1 MADNFFGFDT
11 KFPSSVLGRKAL
23 DEDFFTADVEDEY
36 DALNDETFGQAANDD
51 WEEAHE
57 KLSELIIKK
66 NDLGNSVFD
75 DSLLENDESQDEIV
89 SKSISQLGLED
100 DLDDPA
106 IMTVARNCHLGHLRS
121 AYRSS
126 SPPPPAILET
136 EDCGSPKTH
145 SIWSATPKD
154 SGIPS
159 LLQSLSHSS
168 SSISHHDSPN
178 FLNSGSDN
186 VFITPT
192 KPMAWRAEE
201 LERDLLSS
209 SKKESI
215 HSSGSSWPQIPQL
228 PNHHNVINKAP
239 SPRFINNLNKVLTR
253 EEVERQLHSDMRM
266 RFPGNVPNFPPP
278 RLIPPALQS
287 AMISPIGSARANN
300 INAPNHSSPV
310 PLQSVRGP
318 LIRNNCPVPEQFFMN
333 ARMNMMLNQRPM
345 RGPLPN
351 LPPGFNPSN
360 LNMNHSK
367 LATIPSRSI
376 SHPLLNK
383 QFQFPMV
390 VYNNYY
396 ENGDGKHLAME
407 IEDDYAGLMTQKEK
421 EWLKRIQLLQLTSEN
436 PYVEDYYFTT
446 QVARRCRKKFTENAT
461 KSGGSSG
468 DAPELILPE
477 TTKHESRTFVPTQ
490 FEGSLGKL
498 QAVSVNFPRKV
509 LDITVTR
516 PLEDD
521 EGKVVTNQ
529 SLMRYRRL
537 LLDIE
542 KLYQYLL
549 EIEDEERRILAKPEC
564 EGGQHRA
571 NIAKLTKDIFT
582 GLFNETSEDN
592 FQNIMTIRKG
602 RSLVMRVFKI
612 FNVEQQLQCLVFL
625 FHYLPF
631 VLKKDVNDLIL
642 VQHAK
647 MITDTIQTFSL
658 VDLVRLGEALNVD
671 ASSESLKIKEKGNF
685 TNAFKSQFGSSVICS
700 MLMRAENLYS
710 GFDLFETDTQE
721 RWKKI
726 ILVIV
731 ESLCNLSNSSIAV
744 PVIPCMNLLSH
755 FERFAVD
762 KDKLDLLLEKLAIFV
777 TNKKSED
784 AKKGV

>member
-1 MADNFFGFDT
+1 MC
-11 KFPSSVLGRKAL
+11 LIC
-23 DEDFFTADVEDEY
+23 
-36 DALNDETFGQAANDD
+36 
-51 WEEAHE
+51 
-57 KLSELIIKK
+57 EL
-66 NDLGNSVFD
+66 
-75 DSLLENDESQDEIV
+75 
-89 SKSISQLGLED
+89 
-100 DLDDPA
+100 
-106 IMTVARNCHLGHLRS
+106 
-121 AYRSS
+121 
-126 SPPPPAILET
+126 
-136 EDCGSPKTH
+136 
-145 SIWSATPKD
+145 
-154 SGIPS
+154 
-159 LLQSLSHSS
+159 
-168 SSISHHDSPN
+168 
-178 FLNSGSDN
+178 FLMYAC
-186 VFITPT
+186 V
-192 KPMAWRAEE
+192 
-201 LERDLLSS
+201 
-209 SKKESI
+209 
-215 HSSGSSWPQIPQL
+215 
-228 PNHHNVINKAP
+228 
-239 SPRFINNLNKVLTR
+239 
-253 EEVERQLHSDMRM
+253 
-266 RFPGNVPNFPPP
+266 
-278 RLIPPALQS
+278 
-287 AMISPIGSARANN
+287 
-300 INAPNHSSPV
+300 
-310 PLQSVRGP
+310 
-318 LIRNNCPVPEQFFMN
+318 
-333 ARMNMMLNQRPM
+333 
-345 RGPLPN
+345 
-351 LPPGFNPSN
+351 
-360 LNMNHSK
+360 MNHSK
-367 LATIPSRSI
+367 LATMPPRSI
-376 SHPLLNK
+376 AHPLLNK

-396 ENGDGKHLAME
+396 ENGDGNHLAME

-461 KSGGSSG
+461 KSGGSG

-521 EGKVVTNQ
+521 EGKVVTDL

-571 NIAKLTKDIFT
+571 NIAELTEDIFT

-592 FQNIMTIRKG
+592 FRNIMTIRKG

-631 VLKKDVNDLIL
+631 VLKNDVNDLIL

-658 VDLVRLGEALNVD
+658 VDLVRLGEALDVD
-671 ASSESLKIKEKGNF
+671 ASSESLKIKKKGNF

-731 ESLCNLSNSSIAV
+731 ESLCNLSNSLIAV

-762 KDKLDLLLEKLAIFV
+762 KDKLDLLQEKLAIFV
-777 TNKKSED
+777 TNMKSED
-784 AKKGV
+784 AKKGELTKT